1 MSPDALKSGD
11 MLAGKYRVERVI
23 GEGGMGV
30 VLAATNVRLGQRV
43 AIKLMRK
50 DMINEE
56 AVERFLREARAL
68 VRLRS
73 EHVTRVLDVGEAE
86 DGVPFMVMEY
96 LEGSDLSRVVQQR
109 GALPAK
115 DAVEYLL
122 QACEAIAEAHAAG
135 IIHRDLKPA
144 NLFLTRAPDGSDA
157 IKVLDFGIS
166 KLIEPEDE
174 PDTKKLTA
182 TTTVFGSPAYMS
194 PEQMRSARYA
204 DARSDIWSLGVI
216 LYELLSGAIPFD
228 GATYPDLVL
237 AVNMHRPAA
246 FAARRREV
254 PAGLEA
260 ATFRCFEKK
269 PEQRFASVAELAE
282 AIAPFGY
289 PDAEAK
295 ARRIVRTM
303 SSASPLDPAAKE
315 GSSPH
320 RAGGIDPPSGAVAS
334 ITTIAGP
341 TAAQGAPH
349 DRRLLLAGA
358 AMGTAGVLIG
368 IFALLRPGG
377 AAPGGSFAASAQS
390 ASPPIAATAARAP
403 EASAR
408 QAAPDPRPDVEV
420 ASALPSTPAAPL
432 SASAAPPRPSAAPR
446 SSASPRA
453 VAAAPPPAAPVAPT
467 ATATAK
473 KSPFDVTI
481 K

>member
-1 MSPDALKSGD
+1 MSPDVPKSGD

-30 VLAATNVRLGQRV
+30 VLAATHLRLGQRV
-43 AIKLMRK
+43 AIKLMRW
-50 DMINEE
+50 DVVNEE

-73 EHVTRVLDVGEAE
+73 EHVTRVIDVGEAE
-86 DGVPFMVMEY
+86 NGVPFLVMEY
-96 LEGSDLSRVVQQR
+96 LEGSDLSHLVAQR
-109 GALPAK
+109 GALAVK

-144 NLFLTRAPDGSDA
+144 NLFLTRASDGSDS

-166 KLIEPEDE
+166 RLIEAEGE
-174 PDTKKLTA
+174 PQSKKLTA

-216 LYELLSGAIPFD
+216 LYELLAGVIPFD

-237 AVNMHRPAA
+237 AVNMHQPAA
-246 FAARRREV
+246 FAAHRREV

-269 PEQRFASVAELAE
+269 PEKRFASVAELAE
-282 AIAPFGY
+282 AIAPFGH
-289 PDAEAK
+289 PGAEAK
-295 ARRIVRTM
+295 ARRIERTM
-303 SSASPLDPAAKE
+303 RSASPLEPAPPE
-315 GSSPH
+315 GSSPQ
-320 RAGGIDPPSGAVAS
+320 RAAGIDPPSGAVAS
-334 ITTIAGP
+334 TTTIAD
-341 TAAQGAPH
+341 TSAAQVASR
-349 DRRLLLAGA
+349 DRWLLVAGV
-358 AMGTAGVLIG
+358 AMGVVGLLIG
-368 IFALLRPGG
+368 IFALVRSSG
-377 AAPGGSFAASAQS
+377 AARDGSSYVPAQS
-390 ASPPIAATAARAP
+390 ASSLIVATPTPAT

-408 QAAPDPRPDVEV
+408 QPAPDPRPDVDV
-420 ASALPSTPAAPL
+420 ASALPSTTA
-432 SASAAPPRPSAAPR
+432 AAPPPSSAPR
-446 SSASPRA
+446 PSASPRA
-453 VAAAPPPAAPVAPT
+453 SAVAVAPPT
-467 ATATAK
+467 ATPTVPPTTATTK